1 MASTN
6 KEPVVVF
13 LQLTGANDYLN
24 TVIPYTN
31 PLYRDNRPNVGIAE
45 DKVLRID
52 DELGFHPSMGP
63 VKQLWDEGNVAIIHG
78 IGYENSPR
86 SHFRSMD
93 IWHTCE
99 PDKVGTEGWLG
110 KVIRDLDPKGENVLK
125 GVNFGQGLPRALA
138 LRGVPVTSVSDLASY
153 GVMSDVPTIDGNK
166 ERQRVLD
173 LFAKMYAPAIG
184 TGPVMDYLSQTGNN
198 VLSGADIIKQAPAK
212 YTSNVTYADS
222 PIGKNL
228 RNIAQVYLADLG
240 TQIFYT
246 QHGSFDTHF
255 NELPQLSKLWTDVGQ
270 AIGDFFADLR
280 EHEAGDNL
288 IMVLFTEFGRR
299 VKDNGTGTDHG
310 AGGVAFVIGEPVKG
324 GMYGTYPSL
333 KAEDLVQ
340 GDLAPNYDF
349 RGYYGAIVEQ
359 WLGLDAA
366 PIVGGRFEQMDFL
379 APAQA

>member
-1 MASTN
+1 
-6 KEPVVVF
+6 
-13 LQLTGANDYLN
+13 
-24 TVIPYTN
+24 
-31 PLYRDNRPNVGIAE
+31 
-45 DKVLRID
+45 
-52 DELGFHPSMGP
+52 
-63 VKQLWDEGNVAIIHG
+63 
-78 IGYENSPR
+78 
-86 SHFRSMD
+86 MD

-153 GVMSDVPTIDGNK
+153 GVLSDVPTIGNDK
-166 ERQRVLD
+166 ERERVLD

-184 TGPVMDYLSQTGNN
+184 TGPVMDYLSQTGKN
-198 VLSGADIIKQAPAK
+198 VLSGADILKQAPQK
-212 YTSNVTYADS
+212 YASTVTYADT
-222 PIGKNL
+222 PIAKNL
-228 RNIAQVYLADLG
+228 KTIAQVYLADLG

-255 NELPQLSKLWTDVGQ
+255 NELPMHSKLWTDVGQ
-270 AIGDFFADLR
+270 AIGDFFTDLR

-333 KAEDLVQ
+333 KAEDLTQ

-349 RGYYGAIVEQ
+349 RGFYTTIVEQ
-359 WLGLDAA
+359 WLGLEAA
-366 PIVGGRFEQMDFL
+366 PIVGGHFEQMDFVT
-379 APAQA
+379 AV